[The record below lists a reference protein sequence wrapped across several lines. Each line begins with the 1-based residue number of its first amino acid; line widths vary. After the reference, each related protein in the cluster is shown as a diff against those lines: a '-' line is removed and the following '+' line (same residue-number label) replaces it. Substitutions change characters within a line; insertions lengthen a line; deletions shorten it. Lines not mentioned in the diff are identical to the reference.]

1 MHLGPNGQGPN
12 GVRYNFQSQDAN
24 DIMMNAKKDGEDGA
38 EKTAEKDDLNDTKL
52 EKEAAAAKLKA
63 KQ

>member
-1 MHLGPNGQGPN
+1 M
-12 GVRYNFQSQDAN
+12 RYNFQSQDAN
-24 DIMMNAKKDGEDGA
+24 DIKMNAKKDGDDGA
-38 EKTAEKDDLNDTKL
+38 EKTTDKDELNDTKL